1 MKVCDRCKEKL
12 DSEKGSSLEGEHF
25 DLCSACAKHI
35 SDHIKNYKTKQGGM
49 LSQLFSGNQR

>member
-1 MKVCDRCKEKL
+1 MKVCDRCKQKL

-35 SDHIKNYKTKQGGM
+35 SDHIKNYKSKPKSM
-49 LSQLFSGNQR
+49 LSGLLGGK

>member
-1 MKVCDRCKEKL
+1 MKVCDRCKKKL

-35 SDHIKNYKTKQGGM
+35 SDHIKNYKSKPKGM
-49 LSQLFSGNQR
+49 LSSLFVGK